1 MIFKFSPAVKAFW
14 ENNKLDENVFNPNPI
29 RDASGT
35 VTGKP
40 SIWSEMKSVIGLLD
54 VTGIYLN
61 TNFYNYDRKHDL
73 QRIICAST
81 GILVFV
87 VCFSFIAS
95 EVLFCGVTKSVS
107 SSVVICM
114 VFTLS
119 LSLLLWMVM
128 LSERKQFANLID
140 KSGTICESLRGNID
154 TKLLFRTRIGCF
166 YVFFTPILA
175 SLCCLFSIR
184 NDDDYFYLH
193 CYLFGHQLE
202 TTNHYWKM
210 ILLLFFLVIENYMQ
224 LFLPNVVTVLI
235 FFLCEHL
242 SGVIKTFVHKCKTE
256 SWCEYCSG
264 EVKSTRLL
272 QFYKKIKKNF
282 DLMHALT
289 SLPIFIILTQKF
301 LTLFFTLTVI
311 LSSKKKKVL
320 IQLIEGCF
328 LAVNS
333 LLTLILLIVAGSRIK
348 ESHSKVR
355 SLLLEISEFQDQN
368 GGTSRHELL
377 PLLKSF
383 VEKED
388 MVMTAAGMI
397 PLTRSLFLKIGAA
410 LVTYGVLVVQLESS
424 EDS

>member
-1 MIFKFSPAVKAFW
+1 MIFNFSPAVKALW
-14 ENNKLDENVFNPNPI
+14 KNNIQDETIFDSSRFDTRNPP
-29 RDASGT
+29 
-35 VTGKP
+35 
-40 SIWSEMKSVIGLLD
+40 IWSEINSVVRLLD
-54 VTGIYLN
+54 VTGIYLK
-61 TNFYNYDRKHDL
+61 TNFYKYSRRHNLKRF
-73 QRIICAST
+73 ICSST

-95 EVLFCGVTKSVS
+95 EVLFCGVTKFVS

-114 VFTLS
+114 VSTLS
-119 LSLLLWMVM
+119 LSLLLWIVM
-128 LSERKQFANLID
+128 LRKRKQFSNLID
-140 KSGTICESLRGNID
+140 NSGIICELIRGNID
-154 TKLLFRTRIGCF
+154 TKLKLRTRIGCF

-175 SLCCLFSIR
+175 SLCCVFSIQ

-202 TTNHYWKM
+202 TTNYYYWKS
-210 ILLLFFLVIENYMQ
+210 IILLFFLVIESYMQ
-224 LFLPNVVTVLI
+224 LFLPNLVTILI

-242 SGVIKTFVHKCKTE
+242 SDVIKTFVNKCKTE

-264 EVKSTRLL
+264 EAKSMRMLR
-272 QFYKKIKKNF
+272 FYKKIKRNF
-282 DLMHALT
+282 DLMHDLT
-289 SLPIFIILTQKF
+289 SLPIFIVLSQKF

-320 IQLIEGCF
+320 IQLIQGSF
-328 LAVNS
+328 LAINA
-333 LLTLILLIVAGSRIK
+333 LLSIILLIVAGSRIK

-355 SLLLEISEFQDQN
+355 SLLLEISEFRDHN
-368 GGTSRHELL
+368 GGSSRCGLL

-388 MVMTAAGMI
+388 MIMTAAGMI
-397 PLTRSLFLKIGAA
+397 PLTKSLFLKTAAA
-410 LVTYGVLVVQLESS
+410 LVTYGVLIVQLESN